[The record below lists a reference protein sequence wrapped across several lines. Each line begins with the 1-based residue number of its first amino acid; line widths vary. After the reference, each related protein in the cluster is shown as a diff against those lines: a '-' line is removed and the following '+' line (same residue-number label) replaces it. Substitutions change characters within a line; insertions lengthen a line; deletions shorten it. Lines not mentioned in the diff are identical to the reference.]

1 MIDEFPTP
9 DITFVGEQD
18 GPAERRLKEALA
30 VVLGLGPSVRRAY
43 LARVRTDGATAGVM
57 LALLT
62 DDAEDSEKLV
72 AQAGKT
78 FAALF
83 NAKASLDV
91 IFLDGRK
98 DAEIRKVCAPF
109 FEREEWHLRRHPCKK
124 DVNGRDEPGHG

>member
-1 MIDEFPTP
+1 MIDEFSTP

-30 VVLGLGPSVRRAY
+30 VVLGLDASVRRAY
-43 LARVRTDGATAGVM
+43 LARVRYDRTSSGVM

-62 DDAEDSEKLV
+62 DDEEDSEKLV

-83 NAKASLDV
+83 NASASLDV
-91 IFLDGRK
+91 IFLDGGK
-98 DAEIRKVCAPF
+98 DVEIRKVCAPF
-109 FEREEWHLRRHPCKK
+109 FVREEWKSIASSCPTAR
-124 DVNGRDEPGHG
+124 

>member
-30 VVLGLGPSVRRAY
+30 VVLGLDPSVRRAY
-43 LARVRTDGATAGVM
+43 LARVRYDRTTSGVM

-62 DDAEDSEKLV
+62 DDEEDSEKLV
-72 AQAGKT
+72 TQAGKT

-83 NAKASLDV
+83 NARASLDV
-91 IFLDGRK
+91 IFLDAGK
-98 DAEIRKVCAPF
+98 DIEIRKVCAPF
-109 FEREEWHLRRHPCKK
+109 FEREEWKSSTLSCPTAH
-124 DVNGRDEPGHG
+124 